1 MKIIETA
8 LQVLND
14 EIDGIN
20 LLKKFFDSNF
30 EHAVKTIF
38 DSNGKVIVTGVGK
51 SGHVG
56 RKISATLSSTGTP
69 SFFIHP
75 TEASHGDMGM
85 IEKNDVIL
93 AISWSGET
101 TELGDIVRFAHEN
114 KNKLIGLSSN
124 KNSHLANSSDIAL
137 NLPNA
142 KEACPN
148 GLAPTTSTT
157 MQLIVGDALA
167 ISLLNIRDFNKDNFR
182 SLHPGGRLGAIL
194 AKVSDIMHIDDEIPV
209 LNKGSK
215 MSEAIIKISE
225 KGFGCIGI
233 ILEDKLIGIITDGD
247 LRRHMGPEMLD
258 KSVEEIMTK
267 DPISIPKQL
276 LVSEALEL
284 INKQG
289 VQGLFITDN
298 EKKPLG
304 FVHFHDLIKVIKNW
318 SII

>member
-1 MKIIETA
+1 MNIIESA

-30 EHAVKTIF
+30 EDAVRAIY
-38 DSNGKVIVTGVGK
+38 DSSGKVIVTGVGK
-51 SGHVG
+51 SGHIG

-85 IEKNDVIL
+85 IEKNDVIF

-124 KNSHLANSSDIAL
+124 EKSHLAKSSDIPL
-137 NLPNA
+137 NLPAA

-194 AKVSDIMHIDDEIPV
+194 AKVKDVMHVSDETPI
-209 LNKGSK
+209 LNKGCK

-233 ILEDKLIGIITDGD
+233 TSEDMLIGIITDGD
-247 LRRHMGPEMLD
+247 LRRHMGPEMLE
-258 KSVEEIMTK
+258 KNVEEIMTK
-267 DPISIPKQL
+267 DPLNISDDL
-276 LVSEALEL
+276 LVSDALKL

-289 VQGLFITDN
+289 VQGLFVTNQD
-298 EKKPLG
+298 KKPIG
-304 FVHFHDLIKVIKNW
+304 FVHFHDLIKVLKD
-318 SII
+318 

>member
-30 EHAVKTIF
+30 EDAVKTIF
-38 DSNGKVIVTGVGK
+38 NSNGKVVVTGVGK

-194 AKVSDIMHIDDEIPV
+194 AKVSDIMHIDEEIPV

-304 FVHFHDLIKVIKNW
+304 FVHFHDLIKVIKN
-318 SII
+318 

>member
-247 LRRHMGPEMLD
+247 LRRHMGPKMLD

-267 DPISIPKQL
+267 NPISIPKQL

-304 FVHFHDLIKVIKNW
+304 FVHFHDLIKVIKN
-318 SII
+318 

>member
-215 MSEAIIKISE
+215 MSEAIIKISA

-304 FVHFHDLIKVIKNW
+304 FVHFHDLIKVIKN
-318 SII
+318 